1 MRARVSPHQLQ
12 IAKDCHYNNKD
23 YKQSEGLKEYNRQ
36 ENSFQLSEESKG
48 GLQGVSFYFSF
59 QVLLSFHLFYI

>member
-12 IAKDCHYNNKD
+12 IAKDWHYNNKD
-23 YKQSEGLKEYNRQ
+23 YKQSEELKEYNRQ

-48 GLQGVSFYFSF
+48 G
-59 QVLLSFHLFYI
+59 